1 MASYIPKSVTSMCPS
16 ASQIE
21 NATGIS
27 VSSEEVEQTQEP
39 GKFGS
44 KNTRT
49 GGYIDKSLDP
59 ANIDTSVGAKGMS
72 NIKKTVEIGAKQQK
86 KAASKAVG
94 DTKKQ
99 AEKKATETVTGAKT
113 AVDTQVDKAITA
125 GMKQMGFV
133 KKKSKKV

>member
-72 NIKKTVEIGAKQQK
+72 NVKKTVEIGAKQQK
-86 KAASKAVG
+86 KAA
-94 DTKKQ
+94 KQ
-99 AEKKATETVTGAKT
+99 AAKEAKARLRALPTGLIEN
-113 AVDTQVDKAITA
+113 AI
-125 GMKQMGFV
+125 V
-133 KKKSKKV
+133 